1 MAPPRALPE
10 LMAEL
15 VEEILLRLPPDDPA
29 CLVRAS
35 LVCKPWCRILS
46 APSFHRRY
54 RAFHRAPPL
63 LGFLHDNHLNT
74 SSGYMPCFVPT
85 IKPCPFPKRAF
96 DDCAGWSV
104 RDCRHG
110 RVLFCIIP
118 INGVNLVVWDPV
130 TGERHRL
137 PEPPVRLCA
146 YNVAVL
152 CAVRGCNHLD
162 CHGGPFFVVLVGY
175 RNVLRSYL
183 YSSEA
188 GAWNASAELGG
199 LRYYV
204 ASRKSSV
211 LIRDDVY
218 FAIMQKYT
226 ILKYNLGKNCLST
239 IHPPK
244 EYNIRGGI
252 ALMPMEDGSLGIASV
267 VGSKLC
273 LWSRNADPGV
283 DSGWVRFRVI
293 ELKHKTPIP
302 FKHSFSISVVG
313 FAEGLGIIFVTTDVG
328 AFTME
333 LKSCQVKKVGK
344 RYEWNNVYPFISF
357 YTPDC
362 ASSIL
367 PSLAE
372 AH

>member
-1 MAPPRALPE
+1 MAPPRTLPE

-15 VEEILLRLPPDDPA
+15 IEEILIRLPPDDPA

-35 LVCKPWCRILS
+35 LVCKPWCRLLS
-46 APSFHRRY
+46 APSFCRRY

-63 LGFLHDNHLNT
+63 LGFLHNNHLNT
-74 SSGYMPCFVPT
+74 SISYMPRFVPT
-85 IKPCPFPKRAF
+85 IKPCPFPKQAF
-96 DDCAGWSV
+96 DDCTGWSV

-110 RVLFCIIP
+110 RVLLDIIL
-118 INGVNLVVWDPV
+118 VNVVNFVVWDPV
-130 TGERHRL
+130 TDERHRL
-137 PEPPVRLCA
+137 PEPPVRLGA
-146 YNVAVL
+146 YNAAVL
-152 CAVRGCNHLD
+152 CAVRGCDHLD
-162 CHGGPFFVVLVGY
+162 CRGGPFFVVMV
-175 RNVLRSYL
+175 
-183 YSSEA
+183 
-188 GAWNASAELGG
+188 GG
-199 LRYYV
+199 LRYYI

-218 FAIMQKYT
+218 FAIMQRDT

-239 IHPPK
+239 ICPPE
-244 EYNIRGGI
+244 EYKISGGI

-283 DSGWVRFRVI
+283 DSGWVQFRVI

-302 FKHSFSISVVG
+302 FKHSFCINVVG

-333 LKSCQVKKVGK
+333 LKSCQVKKLGK
-344 RYEWNNVYPFISF
+344 RYEWNNVYPFMSF

>member
-1 MAPPRALPE
+1 MAPPRSLPE
-10 LMAEL
+10 LMPEL

-35 LVCKPWCRILS
+35 LVCKPWCRLLS

-54 RAFHRAPPL
+54 RAFHRAPPM
-63 LGFLHDNHLNT
+63 LGFLHQHHHA
-74 SSGYMPCFVPT
+74 SGVGYMPRFVPN
-85 IKPCPFPKRAF
+85 IKPSPFPKRAF
-96 DDCAGWSV
+96 DDCTGWSV
-104 RDCRHG
+104 LDCRHG
-110 RVLFCIIP
+110 RVLFDITTIAD
-118 INGVNLVVWDPV
+118 GVNLVVWDPA
-130 TGERHRL
+130 TGERQRL
-137 PEPPVRLCA
+137 PKPPVRLGG
-146 YNVAVL
+146 YNAAVL
-152 CAVRGCNHLD
+152 CAVCGCDHLD
-162 CHGGPFFVVLVGY
+162 CRGGPFYVVLVGY
-175 RNVLRSYL
+175 KNVLRSYL

-188 GAWNASAELGG
+188 GSWNASAELG
-199 LRYYV
+199 LKYY
-204 ASRKSSV
+204 ASRKPSV

-218 FAIMQKYT
+218 FVMIQRDT

-239 IHPPK
+239 IHPP
-244 EYNIRGGI
+244 EEGI

-283 DSGWVRFRVI
+283 DSGWVQFRVI
-293 ELKHKTPIP
+293 ELEHKKLIS
-302 FKHSFSISVVG
+302 FKENFSIKVAGST
-313 FAEGLGIIFVTTDVG
+313 EGLGIIFVTTDVG
-328 AFTME
+328 AFTMD

-344 RYEWNNVYPFISF
+344 PWAWYTVFPFVSF